1 MARKSRT
8 LAPAILLEQKSTPT
22 YKVGL
27 YVRLSVLD
35 SGKKDSD
42 TVQNQEN
49 ILRSFI
55 ADKPEF
61 HLQSVYVDNGETGVH
76 FKRDAFEELLEDV
89 RTGKINCIIV
99 KDLSRFGRN
108 FIEVGDYLE
117 KVFPCLGVRFI
128 AVGDRYDSIDPSTAS
143 TLSMHLKNLVNTVYA
158 TDISAKIC
166 PVLRGKQERGEFIG
180 AWASYGY
187 LKSEKDKHRLV
198 ADDEVSHIVR
208 DVFQWRLQGMS
219 YQMIARKLND
229 LGIPSPSAY
238 RYNLGLVRDKRL
250 KDLPWRV
257 STIKTMTANEV
268 YLGHMVQGRKQEA
281 LWKNQKQ
288 NSVPKDQWIIVQNTH
303 EAIVDAAIF
312 EKVQQVNEQAKADYH
327 AKQLRFAGL
336 ENTENILKSLVYCG
350 DCGKLLVRYKNVR
363 ENKTTDNRFHVWY
376 SYICP
381 YHANDP
387 SKCSFISIPEKALL
401 SAVFAVIE
409 TQMAL
414 ALDIDKMI
422 RSAKHRSSIA
432 SEHGR
437 LQGEIRRTIDEL
449 ARIEHHR
456 NTLYDDYLEKLMTE
470 QDYVFAQNRYKDK
483 TIVLEKQLEQL
494 KQADCR
500 LSEDGVEANPWL
512 TAMLCF
518 RDEPVLTRGMA
529 EALIDHVVVYDKST
543 IHVTLRYEDELKCLW
558 EGLSPALG
566 VAVND

>member
-8 LAPAILLEQKSTPT
+8 LAPDIFTEQAGVQTFD
-22 YKVGL
+22 VGL

-55 ADKPEF
+55 ANKAEF
-61 HLQSVYVDNGETGVH
+61 RLKSVYVDNGETGVH
-76 FKRDAFEELLEDV
+76 FKRDAFEDLLEDV

-108 FIEVGDYLE
+108 FIEVGNYLE

-128 AVGDRYDSIDPSTAS
+128 AVNDRYDSIDPSTAS

-187 LKSEKDKHRLV
+187 LKSADDKHSLV
-198 ADDEVSHIVR
+198 VDDEVAHIVR
-208 DVFQWRLQGMS
+208 DIFQWRSQGIS
-219 YQMIARKLND
+219 YQMIAKKLND

-238 RYNLGLVRDKRL
+238 RYNLGLVKDKRL
-250 KDLPWRV
+250 RDLPWRV
-257 STIKTMTANEV
+257 CTIKSMTANEA
-268 YLGHMVQGRKQEA
+268 YLGHMVQGRKREA

-288 NSVPKDQWIIVQNTH
+288 NKVPKDQWVVVKNTH
-303 EAIVDAAIF
+303 EAIIDTTLF
-312 EKVQQVNEQAKADYH
+312 EGVQQVNEQAKADYYD
-327 AKQLRFAGL
+327 KQLRFAEL
-336 ENTENILKSLVYCG
+336 ENTENILKSLVYCS

-363 ENKTTDNRFHVWY
+363 ENKTTEHKFHIWY

-387 SKCSFISIPEKALL
+387 GKCSFISIPEKDLL
-401 SAVFAVIE
+401 AAVFAVIE

-422 RSAKHRSSIA
+422 KSAKRRSSIA
-432 SEHGR
+432 GERGR
-437 LQGEIRRTIDEL
+437 LQKEIRQTIDEL
-449 ARIEHHR
+449 GRIEHHR

-470 QDYVFAQNRYKDK
+470 QDYVFAQNRYKAK
-483 TIVLEKQLEQL
+483 MAILQTQLEQL
-494 KQADCR
+494 KQADCK
-500 LSEDGVEANPWL
+500 LSEEGTEANPWL
-512 TAMLCF
+512 AAMLRF
-518 RDEPVLTRGMA
+518 RDEPALTRGMA
-529 EALIDHVVVYDKST
+529 EALIDRVVVYDKTT
-543 IHVTLRYEDELKCLW
+543 IHVTLRYEDELQRLQ
-558 EGLSPALG
+558 EGLSPELE
-566 VAVND
+566 VAVSE

>member
-1 MARKSRT
+1 MARKSRK
-8 LAPAILLEQKSTPT
+8 LAPIILLEQTNTKI
-22 YKVGL
+22 YNVGL

-42 TVQNQEN
+42 TVQNQES

-55 ADKPEF
+55 ADKAEF
-61 HLQSVYVDNGETGVH
+61 CLKSVYVDNGETGVH
-76 FKRDAFEELLEDV
+76 FKRDAFEDLLEDV
-89 RTGKINCIIV
+89 RTGSINCVIV

-108 FIEVGDYLE
+108 YIEVGNYLE

-128 AVGDRYDSIDPSTAS
+128 AVNDRYDSIDPSTAS

-187 LKSEKDKHRLV
+187 FKLAEDKHSLIVDDDV
-198 ADDEVSHIVR
+198 AHIVR
-208 DVFQWRLQGMS
+208 DIFQWRLQGIS

-238 RYNLGLVRDKRL
+238 RYNIGLVKDKRL

-257 STIKTMTANEV
+257 STIKAMTSNEV
-268 YLGHMVQGRKQEA
+268 YLGHMVQGKKREA

-288 NSVPKDQWIIVQNTH
+288 NRVPKDQWIMVKNTH
-303 EAIVDAAIF
+303 EAIIDNVLF
-312 EKVQQVNEQAKADYH
+312 EGVQQVNAQAKADYH
-327 AKQLRFAGL
+327 AKQLRFAEL

-350 DCGKLLVRYKNVR
+350 DCGKLLARYKNVR
-363 ENKTTDNRFHVWY
+363 ENKTTEKQYHVWY
-376 SYICP
+376 NYICP

-387 SKCSFISIPEKALL
+387 SKCSFISIPEKDLL
-401 SAVFAVIE
+401 AAVFAVIE

-414 ALDIDKMI
+414 AMDIDKMI
-422 RSAKHRSSIA
+422 KSAKRRSSIVG
-432 SEHGR
+432 ERGR
-437 LQGEIRRTIDEL
+437 LQTKIKQTLNEIERM
-449 ARIEHHR
+449 EHHR

-470 QDYVFAQNRYKDK
+470 QDYVFAQKRYKDK
-483 TIVLEKQLEQL
+483 LAVLGQELEQL
-494 KQADCR
+494 KQADSK
-500 LSEDGVEANPWL
+500 LNENPIEVNPWL
-512 TAMLCF
+512 AALLRF

-529 EALIDHVVVYDKST
+529 EALIDHVIVYDKAT
-543 IHVTLRYEDELKCLW
+543 IHVTLRYEDELQRLQG
-558 EGLSPALG
+558 ELSPVLG
-566 VAVND
+566 VAANE

>member
-1 MARKSRT
+1 MARKSRVLPT
-8 LAPAILLEQKSTPT
+8 VIQLEQTGTQT
-22 YKVGL
+22 YDVGL

-55 ADKPEF
+55 ANKTEF
-61 HLQSVYVDNGETGVH
+61 RLKSVYVDNGETGVN
-76 FKRDAFEELLEDV
+76 FKRDAFEDLLEDV

-108 FIEVGDYLE
+108 FIEAGDYLE
-117 KVFPCLGVRFI
+117 KVFPYLGVRFI
-128 AVGDRYDSIDPSTAS
+128 AINDRYDSIDPSTAS
-143 TLSMHLKNLVNTVYA
+143 TLSMHLRNLVNTVYA

-187 LKSEKDKHRLV
+187 LKSEENKHNLV
-198 ADDEVSHIVR
+198 VDDEVAHIVR
-208 DVFQWRLQGMS
+208 DIFQWRLHGIS

-229 LGIPSPSAY
+229 LGVPSPSAY
-238 RYNLGLVRDKRL
+238 RYHLGLVKDKRL

-268 YLGHMVQGRKQEA
+268 YLGHMVQGRKKEA

-288 NSVPKDQWIIVQNTH
+288 TKVPKDQWLVVENTH
-303 EAIVDAAIF
+303 EAIVDTSLF
-312 EKVQQVNEQAKADYH
+312 EAVQRVNEQATADYK
-327 AKQLRFAGL
+327 AKQLRFAEI

-363 ENKTTDNRFHVWY
+363 ENKHNEPKFHVWY
-376 SYICP
+376 NYICP
-381 YHANDP
+381 YHATDP
-387 SKCSFISIPEKALL
+387 RKCSFISIPEKDLI
-401 SAVFAVIE
+401 SPVFAVIE

-414 ALDIDKMI
+414 ALDIDKMMKNA
-422 RSAKHRSSIA
+422 RRRSSVV
-432 SEHGR
+432 SERGR
-437 LQGEIRRTIDEL
+437 VQTKIRQTIEEL
-449 ARIEHHR
+449 ERIERHR

-483 TIVLEKQLEQL
+483 SATLQKQLEQL
-494 KQADCR
+494 KQTDSKLNENPA
-500 LSEDGVEANPWL
+500 EANPWL
-512 TAMLCF
+512 AAMLRF
-518 RDEPVLTRGMA
+518 REEPTLTRGMA
-529 EALIDHVVVYDKST
+529 EALIDRVVVYDKST
-543 IHVTLRYEDELKCLW
+543 IHVILRYEDELQRLQ
-558 EGLSPALG
+558 EGLSPVLEV
-566 VAVND
+566 VAND

>member
-8 LAPAILLEQKSTPT
+8 LAPVILSEQAGVQT
-22 YKVGL
+22 YDVGL

-55 ADKPEF
+55 ANKAEF
-61 HLQSVYVDNGETGVH
+61 RLHSVHVDNGETGVH
-76 FKRDAFEELLEDV
+76 FKRDAFEDLLDDV
-89 RTGKINCIIV
+89 RIGKINCIIV

-108 FIEVGDYLE
+108 FIEVGNYLE

-128 AVGDRYDSIDPSTAS
+128 AINDRYDSADASTAS

-180 AWASYGY
+180 AWAAYGY
-187 LKSEKDKHRLV
+187 LKSEDDKHSLV
-198 ADDEVSHIVR
+198 VDDEVAHIVR
-208 DVFQWRLQGMS
+208 DIFHWRLQGIS

-238 RYNLGLVRDKRL
+238 RYNLGLVKDKRL

-268 YLGHMVQGRKQEA
+268 YLGNMVQGRKREA

-288 NSVPKDQWIIVQNTH
+288 NRVPKEQWIVVKNTH
-303 EAIVDAAIF
+303 EAIVDTLLF
-312 EKVQQVNEQAKADYH
+312 EGVQRVNEQAKADYN
-327 AKQLRFAGL
+327 AKQLRFASIV
-336 ENTENILKSLVYCG
+336 NTENILKSLVYCG
-350 DCGKLLVRYKNVR
+350 DCGKLLMRYKNVR
-363 ENKTTDNRFHVWY
+363 ENKTTEKKFHVWY

-387 SKCSFISIPEKALL
+387 SRCSFMSIPEKDLL

-409 TQMAL
+409 KQIAL
-414 ALDIDKMI
+414 ALDMDKMI
-422 RSAKHRSSIA
+422 RSARHRSSIS
-432 SEHGR
+432 SERGR
-437 LQGEIRRTIDEL
+437 LQGKIRQTMDEMDRTE
-449 ARIEHHR
+449 RHR

-470 QDYVFAQNRYKDK
+470 QDYVFAQNRYKENLA
-483 TIVLEKQLEQL
+483 ILQKQLEHL
-494 KQADCR
+494 KQAESKLD
-500 LSEDGVEANPWL
+500 ENGTEANPWL
-512 TAMLCF
+512 GAMLQFC
-518 RDEPVLTRGMA
+518 DEPVLTRGMA
-529 EALIDHVVVYDKST
+529 ETLIDRVIVYDKST
-543 IHVTLRYEDELKCLW
+543 IHITLRYEDELQHLQ
-558 EGLSPALG
+558 EQLLPILE
-566 VAVND
+566 VAANE